1 MGDPRRPRK
10 KYETAI
16 HPWIKEKIASEKI
29 QTKEYG
35 LKTEKEILKAQSYL
49 KKIRGQAKKLIR
61 DKNKEQA
68 KKEHRQLLQ
77 KLAKLG
83 LCSENSPLE
92 DLLAL
97 NVRNIL
103 DRRLQTLVLKQ
114 GYALT
119 PNQARQLIVHGH
131 ITVNNVKM
139 TVPSYL
145 VLTTDLID
153 YKQNSTFAS
162 EEHSERQKLK
172 DRNKVKSTEAE
183 KNNIIEE
190 KKENEEENKKVEK
203 KTIKKP
209 VKKEKVIEEKK

>member
-29 QTKEYG
+29 LTKEYG